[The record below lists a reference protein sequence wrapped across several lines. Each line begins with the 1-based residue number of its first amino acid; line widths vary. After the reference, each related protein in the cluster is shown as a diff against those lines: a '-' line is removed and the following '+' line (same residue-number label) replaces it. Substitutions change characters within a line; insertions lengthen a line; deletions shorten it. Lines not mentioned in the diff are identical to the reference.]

1 MGPAACLVG
10 AVGWY
15 KARATTGARLFL
27 NRTREDAA
35 GVPAVDNV
43 SVPVEPPQNQQAPS
57 FQDKLPL
64 KPVITA
70 HLMARVLSRKI
81 QGQETLPVGVEMG
94 V

>member
-1 MGPAACLVG
+1 MG

-43 SVPVEPPQNQQAPS
+43 SVPVEPPQNQ
-57 FQDKLPL
+57 
-64 KPVITA
+64 
-70 HLMARVLSRKI
+70 
-81 QGQETLPVGVEMG
+81 
-94 V
+94 